1 MNLVV
6 KRIKQGKNSTLSEIY
21 IDEEL
26 FGYGLEDR
34 VRGARVEQSK
44 SIPAGTYTIALY
56 TYGAMHSRYKRR
68 FGYKHSGILRIRG
81 IADNPYAYIHRGK
94 HFGLTNG
101 GLLVGLDSKKD
112 GEGDS
117 FLLKHKVA
125 YEVLYE
131 RVLKAMNKGEV
142 TITFLDIVKVK
153 KKKHQEATSKVSLAI

>member
-68 FGYKHSGILRIRG
+68 FGYKHSGILRIMG
-81 IADNPYAYIHRGK
+81 IADNPYAYIHAVK
-94 HFGLTNG
+94 HFCMTAG
-101 GLLVGLDSKKD
+101 GLLVGLGHKKD
-112 GEGDS
+112 GEGDML
-117 FLLKHKVA
+117 LLKHKIA
-125 YEVLYE
+125 YEMLYN
-131 RVLKAMNKGEV
+131 RVVKALDKDEV
-142 TITFLDIVKVK
+142 TVTFLDDVKVK
-153 KKKHQEATSKVSLAI
+153 KKDKTSKQ